1 MSIESLKNTF
11 YYEKNGVIIS
21 DVDLVRGDCLP
32 LNTYIVLKHKYT
44 QIDNL
49 HNLLVDDI
57 NFSIHL
63 LNDGHIMGIV
73 YKNDSIRKSGILK
86 YTDYEYINRGVEAID
101 RLEEFIDNEG
111 YIMIQT
117 VNEWLP
123 YSIHYDSSYKFDSY
137 RPGHIQIMIGYDAEQ
152 FYFVEDPAV
161 INYQKFYAYSKDI
174 GIIDRGK
181 AIEVIGTYLN
191 CINVNIDLEKYK
203 NIDLVVY
210 EIIKESE
217 KSYQTKNEYNED
229 GSITYYGRNAIK
241 CLMDISNQQY
251 IHLNDVDKRLGP
263 INLYLR
269 WKFRAIKNKRH
280 LMYLFFKDF
289 ERRYY
294 STSITSLLQK
304 DYLEWNKV
312 WNIFEKRF
320 MQQKY
325 LWDQSIVK
333 YFENILKIEDDIFSE
348 LRGFYI

>member
-63 LNDGHIMGIV
+63 LNDGHIKGIG

-123 YSIHYDSSYKFDSY
+123 Y
-137 RPGHIQIMIGYDAEQ
+137 
-152 FYFVEDPAV
+152 
-161 INYQKFYAYSKDI
+161 
-174 GIIDRGK
+174 
-181 AIEVIGTYLN
+181 
-191 CINVNIDLEKYK
+191 
-203 NIDLVVY
+203 
-210 EIIKESE
+210 
-217 KSYQTKNEYNED
+217 
-229 GSITYYGRNAIK
+229 
-241 CLMDISNQQY
+241 
-251 IHLNDVDKRLGP
+251 
-263 INLYLR
+263 
-269 WKFRAIKNKRH
+269 
-280 LMYLFFKDF
+280 
-289 ERRYY
+289 
-294 STSITSLLQK
+294 
-304 DYLEWNKV
+304 
-312 WNIFEKRF
+312 
-320 MQQKY
+320 
-325 LWDQSIVK
+325 
-333 YFENILKIEDDIFSE
+333 
-348 LRGFYI
+348 